1 MTDPGENVASTI
13 VKLEASNESLRR
25 LEEQL
30 TMKKE
35 EIGVLRGNLIKSEAR
50 VDTLLEQSREKDS
63 LIKELSNQL
72 KELNDQLRTK
82 DSQTISDKDKEKDF
96 AVKMTKLEE
105 ELRQSREIVQRLEA
119 LMNETNA
126 KLK

>member
-25 LEEQL
+25 LEERL
-30 TMKKE
+30 TEKKE
-35 EIGVLRGNLIKSEAR
+35 EIEVLRGNLI
-50 VDTLLEQSREKDS
+50 TLLEQSREKDS

>member
-13 VKLEASNESLRR
+13 VKLEASNEILRS

-30 TMKKE
+30 TEKKE
-35 EIGVLRGNLIKSEAR
+35 EIGVLRGNLI
-50 VDTLLEQSREKDS
+50 TLLEQSREKDS
-63 LIKELSNQL
+63 LIKEL
-72 KELNDQLRTK
+72 NDQLRNK